1 MWSSFSWST
10 REKEENLLLLG
21 LLGEK
26 DGLDV
31 GEDTTLGDGDTR
43 EKLVQLLVITDGELE
58 MSGDD
63 SGLLVVTGS
72 VASQLEDLSSEV
84 LKDSSQ
90 VDGSTST
97 HALSIVAFAQET
109 VDTSNGELKSRA
121 AGSALGLSLRLS
133 SFATAR
139 HDVCLLCE
147 RERKFQQRVWLIFSR
162 FCAKAYFYI
171 RAPDRR
177 RKNVASEKFH
187 SPKLTL
193 ADQSEVAIG
202 AISLRGSGAF
212 K

>member
-90 VDGSTST
+90 VDRGTST

-147 RERKFQQRVWLIFSR
+147 RERKFQQRV
-162 FCAKAYFYI
+162 
-171 RAPDRR
+171 
-177 RKNVASEKFH
+177 
-187 SPKLTL
+187 
-193 ADQSEVAIG
+193 
-202 AISLRGSGAF
+202 
-212 K
+212 